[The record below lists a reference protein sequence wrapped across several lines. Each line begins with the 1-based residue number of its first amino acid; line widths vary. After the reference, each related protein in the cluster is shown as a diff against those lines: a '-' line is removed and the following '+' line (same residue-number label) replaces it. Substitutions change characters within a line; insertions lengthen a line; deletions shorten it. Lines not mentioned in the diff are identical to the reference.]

1 VNLNGRAIELKW
13 KTVSDLWH
21 GVLLVL
27 GRQKMRCH
35 LAPHLLRVAKR

>member
-13 KTVSDLWH
+13 KTVGDLWH

-27 GRQKMRCH
+27 GGQKMRGH
-35 LAPHLLRVAKR
+35 MTPHLLRVEKR